1 MVDAEEGFL
10 LESKTKVRKIDVKA
24 QKTKINIPTPEVIEL
39 PEREISFGTRFLQL
53 DRLVRNFAVVGSL
66 VLVMIAIRSSNME
79 ETQSVFSALQTGTGM
94 QWDESIGKLS
104 FVNNLLP
111 EEIQTVWNEN
121 KEVSVYAP
129 VNGEIVHAWSEGE
142 PYLLIRGKKDEV
154 FASADGEVMS
164 IAHGLGEERIVRV
177 RHADQSETVYGNL
190 QECVLEI
197 GQLVHAGELL
207 GKLIPDH
214 PLAFEVRVNGRPVK
228 IDDQLKTFQE

>member
-1 MVDAEEGFL
+1 MEP
-10 LESKTKVRKIDVKA
+10 KTKVRKIDVKSKKA
-24 QKTKINIPTPEVIEL
+24 MMNITPPEVIEL
-39 PEREISFGTRFLQL
+39 PDRESSFGTRFLQL

-66 VLVMIAIRSSNME
+66 VLVMVAVRSSNME
-79 ETQSVFSALQTGTGM
+79 EAQSVFSALQTGTGM

-104 FVNNLLP
+104 FVNSLLP

-142 PYLLIRGKKDEV
+142 PYLLIQSEKDEV
-154 FASADGEVMS
+154 SASADGEVMS
-164 IAHGLGEERIVRV
+164 IAHGLGEERIVRI
-177 RHADQSETVYGNL
+177 RHANQTETVYGNL
-190 QECVLEI
+190 QECALEI

-207 GKLIPDH
+207 GKLIPGQ